1 MIRNPKAFEA
11 WSIYS
16 CWVHFVITELEM
28 LSLPKETVLIH
39 FTEKA
44 RRSDENDDPPNQ
56 QYHYIESQPKD
67 SGLSR

>member
-16 CWVHFVITELEM
+16 CWVHSVITELEM
-28 LSLPKETVLIH
+28 LSLPKETTLIH

-44 RRSDENDDPPNQ
+44 RCSDENDDPSDQ
-56 QYHYIESQPKD
+56 
-67 SGLSR
+67 

>member
-16 CWVHFVITELEM
+16 CWVHSVITELEM

-44 RRSDENDDPPNQ
+44 RRSDKNDDPPDQ
-56 QYHYIESQPKD
+56 QYHDIESQPQD
-67 SGLSR
+67 SGSSR